1 MRGLHGNNFGF
12 EKAFTNEKI
21 NNLFSEKKGAF
32 WLLPNSMCCG
42 GHSPRY
48 LRPWIMDGRFTWR
61 ALNLWTRKS
70 RLILFYLI
78 LWLPC
83 DASVPGKRDLPVT
96 SHNFTVGLMFSTFKS
111 KAMVLISWKYDKN
124 MEELPLIIS
133 QMLWSTVKIDYKV
146 ETEKESKHFQMR
158 NIKMSI
164 FYTFPPFSHF
174 IKEKC
179 YYYIFYF

>member
-1 MRGLHGNNFGF
+1 MNYGWSVHVTCPELVDKEKSANF
-12 EKAFTNEKI
+12 I
-21 NNLFSEKKGAF
+21 
-32 WLLPNSMCCG
+32 LLDPLAPLWRKCTG
-42 GHSPRY
+42 E
-48 LRPWIMDGRFTWR
+48 TW
-61 ALNLWTRKS
+61 
-70 RLILFYLI
+70 
-78 LWLPC
+78 P
-83 DASVPGKRDLPVT
+83 PVT

-111 KAMVLISWKYDKN
+111 KAMVLICWKYDKN